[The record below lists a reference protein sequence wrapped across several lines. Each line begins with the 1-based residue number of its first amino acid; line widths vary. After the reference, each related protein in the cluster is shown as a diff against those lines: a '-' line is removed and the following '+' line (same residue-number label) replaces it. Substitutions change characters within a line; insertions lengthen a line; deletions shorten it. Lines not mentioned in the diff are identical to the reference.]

1 MKNLRSVETDKLV
14 DMLANHTAT
23 YLTLSNDVGK
33 EEEYARIVLTLK
45 AIQAEI
51 DFRKRTPQNT
61 STTDPAIII
70 QKTEGII
77 R

>member
-1 MKNLRSVETDKLV
+1 MENLSSLETTVLV
-14 DMLANHTAT
+14 DMLANYTAT
-23 YLTLSNDVGK
+23 YLTLSYDIGK

-70 QKTEGII
+70 Q
-77 R
+77 